1 MNLEVRRATPDDLS
15 GVLDVFLGC
24 WRESYRG
31 VLPASAIDAM
41 TDERAEAL
49 WRRVL
54 ADTTG
59 VVLVAVDVAVD
70 APVDAPVDAAEGDG
84 RVVGITRYAVG
95 TGSDA
100 GAVEGAVHSLYV
112 SPRAH
117 GAGVGTLLLSR
128 ATDELRAAGAA
139 AATLWVFA
147 ANAPSIGFYESRGWR
162 PDGATRTQA
171 DFGEPEQRMRREWT

>member
-15 GVLDVFLGC
+15 GVLDVFLDC

-59 VVLVAVDVAVD
+59 VVLVAVD
-70 APVDAPVDAAEGDG
+70 APVDAPVDASAGHG

-95 TGSDA
+95 TGTDAGSDA

-117 GAGVGTLLLSR
+117 GGGVGTVLLSR
-128 ATDELRAAGAA
+128 ATDALRSAGAA

-162 PDGATRTQA
+162 PDGETRTQA

>member
-15 GVLDVFLGC
+15 GVLDVFLDC

-59 VVLVAVDVAVD
+59 VVLVAVD
-70 APVDAPVDAAEGDG
+70 APVDASAGHG

-95 TGSDA
+95 TGTDAGSDA

-112 SPRAH
+112 SPRVH
-117 GAGVGTLLLSR
+117 GGGVGTLLLSR
-128 ATDELRAAGAA
+128 ATDALRSAGAA

-162 PDGATRTQA
+162 PDGETRTQA